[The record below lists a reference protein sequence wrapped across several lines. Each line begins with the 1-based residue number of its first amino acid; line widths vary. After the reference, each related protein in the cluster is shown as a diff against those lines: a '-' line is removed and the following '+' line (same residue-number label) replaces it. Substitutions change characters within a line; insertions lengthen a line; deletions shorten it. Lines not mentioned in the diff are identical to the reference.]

1 MTDIERLLAELT
13 VDPPDGLERDTLVSA
28 GAADQVATT
37 DSEFGP
43 LWISWSP
50 VGVTGVSPVFAC
62 GTVDEFMDLHRRNA
76 YTADRLP
83 IDLANRVDEALEH
96 GTTPEFPVDLR
107 GIAAFQSAV
116 LDACRTIETG
126 TVRSY
131 GWIADQLSNPG
142 AVRAVG
148 TALGHNPIPLLI
160 PCHRVVRSDGSIGN
174 YAFGPD
180 MKHDLLVSEG
190 AILA

>member
-1 MTDIERLLAELT
+1 MTDIEELLGDLNVT
-13 VDPPDGLERDTLVSA
+13 PPVDLESRTLVNA
-28 GAADQVATT
+28 GAADQVTST
-37 DSEFGP
+37 DSPFGP

-50 VGVTGVSPVFAC
+50 IGVTGVSPLFAC
-62 GTVDEFMDLHRRNA
+62 PTVDDFMNEHRRNVYNA
-76 YTADRLP
+76 NRLP
-83 IDLANRVDEALEH
+83 MDLADQIDAALEF
-96 GTTPEFPVDLR
+96 GTTPEYPVDLR
-107 GIAAFQSAV
+107 GLAGFQSAV

-131 GWIADQLSNPG
+131 GWIADQMNNPG

-160 PCHRVVRSDGSIGN
+160 PCHRVVRSDGSIGS

-180 MKHDLLVSEG
+180 MKHDLLVQEG

>member
-1 MTDIERLLAELT
+1 MTRIEQLLAELE
-13 VDPPDGLERDTLVSA
+13 VSPPNNLERTTLVNA
-28 GAADQVATT
+28 GAADQVTTT
-37 DSEFGP
+37 DSPFGP

-50 VGVTGVSPVFAC
+50 IGVTGVSPLFSCPTA
-62 GTVDEFMDLHRRNA
+62 DDFMDMHRRNA
-76 YTADRLP
+76 YAADRLP
-83 IDLANRVDEALEH
+83 TDLAELTGEALEH
-96 GTTPEFPVDLR
+96 GTTSDFPVDLR
-107 GIAAFQSAV
+107 GIVDFQRAV
-116 LDACRTIETG
+116 LEACRRIETG

-148 TALGHNPIPLLI
+148 TALGQNPIPLLI

>member
-1 MTDIERLLAELT
+1 MTDIEQLLSDLD
-13 VDPPDGLERDTLVSA
+13 VPPPRDLERTTLVSA
-28 GAADQVATT
+28 GAADQVTTT
-37 DSEFGP
+37 DSRFGP

-50 VGVTGVSPVFAC
+50 IGVTGLSPLFAC
-62 GTVDEFMDLHRRNA
+62 PSADEFMELHRRNV
-76 YTADRLP
+76 YSADRLP
-83 IDLANRVDEALEH
+83 NDLARQIDEAFEH
-96 GTTPEFPVDLR
+96 GTNPQFPIDLQ
-107 GIAAFQSAV
+107 GVAEFQSSV
-116 LDACRTIETG
+116 LETCQLIETG
-126 TVRSY
+126 TVRPY
-131 GWIADQLSNPG
+131 RWIADQLDNPG

>member
-1 MTDIERLLAELT
+1 MTDIEELLGDLNVAPP
-13 VDPPDGLERDTLVSA
+13 VDLERRTLLDA

-37 DSEFGP
+37 DSPFGP

-50 VGVTGVSPVFAC
+50 VGVTGVSPLFAC
-62 GTVDEFMDLHRRNA
+62 PTVDEFMKDHRRNV
-76 YTADRLP
+76 YTAYRLP
-83 IDLANRVDEALEH
+83 LDLADQIDAALER
-96 GTTPEFPVDLR
+96 GTTRGFPVDLR
-107 GIAAFQSAV
+107 GITEFQGAV
-116 LDACRTIETG
+116 LKACRRIESG
-126 TVRSY
+126 SVQSY
-131 GWIADQLSNPG
+131 GWIADQLANPG

-180 MKHDLLVSEG
+180 MKHDLLLREG